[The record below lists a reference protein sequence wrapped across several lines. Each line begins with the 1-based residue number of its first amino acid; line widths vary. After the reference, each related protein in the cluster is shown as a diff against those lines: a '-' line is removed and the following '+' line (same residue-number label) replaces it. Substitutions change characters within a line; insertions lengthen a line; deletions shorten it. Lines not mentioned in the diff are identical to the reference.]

1 DIINNRLHDQLDIH
15 NAREG
20 RNYTISISVGM
31 AYCDPEKPCSLDELM
46 SRADSLMYGKKK
58 TKHL

>member
-1 DIINNRLHDQLDIH
+1 LQDQLDIH

-58 TKHL
+58 AKHL